1 MSTITQ
7 PRLGPLGT
15 ARWFWRQLTSM
26 RTALF
31 LLLLLA
37 VAAIPGSIIPQTG
50 IDAGRVA
57 TYKTNHPSLAPWLD
71 RLGFFNVFTS
81 PWFAAIYILLIIS
94 LIGCV
99 IPRIRIH
106 LRTLRAPV
114 PRTPKNLSRL
124 PAYVERSVDEPA
136 DVVLDRAREV
146 LKRKRY
152 RVREDET
159 VEGSAQ
165 SSWSIAAEAGRMR
178 ETGNLIFHS
187 CLIWVVLAV
196 AAGHLWGWRADVIV
210 PVGQG
215 FSNSGGYDTENL
227 GPLVDDSKFSP
238 WSIRLN
244 SLDVSFE
251 DKVPP
256 TSPQYGQPRHFT
268 AYTTVTGT
276 NGKSKREVISVNHSL
291 PIGGSSVYLLG
302 NGYAPMITVRD
313 AKGNVLYRQETPFL
327 SQDNN
332 YKSTG
337 AIKVSSLPAAKQM
350 GFFGFFLPTAA
361 FSDTLG
367 PVSTFPA
374 PKDPA
379 LVLGMY
385 VGNLFPGNAPQS
397 VYTLD
402 TSAMKQVQGTG
413 AQAKQP
419 LRIVL
424 KPGQTTKLPGGRGS
438 ITFDNV
444 QRWAGLSTR
453 HDPGKMP
460 ALYGAL
466 LGLIG
471 LIMSMTLRRRRVF
484 VKVSADPQDPA
495 RSLVRVGGL
504 AKGEDPRLQVA
515 IDGLAL
521 AVAGDDSTHVQLRT
535 QAGART

>member
-1 MSTITQ
+1 MSSTITQ

-57 TYKTNHPSLAPWLD
+57 TYRANHPSLGPWLG

-124 PAYVERSVDEPA
+124 PAYVEHTVDEPA

-152 RVREDET
+152 RIREDEV
-159 VEGSAQ
+159 VEGHPRG
-165 SSWSIAAEAGRMR
+165 IAAEAGRMR

-196 AAGHLWGWRADVIV
+196 AAGHLWGWRADKIV
-210 PVGQG
+210 PVGEG
-215 FSNSGGYDTENL
+215 FSNTAADYDTQNL
-227 GPLVDDSKFSP
+227 GPFVDTSKFSP
-238 WSIRLN
+238 WSLRLN

-268 AYTTVTGT
+268 AYTTVKDG
-276 NGKSKREVISVNHSL
+276 NGKPQRKVIGVNHSL
-291 PIGGSSVYLLG
+291 SIGGSSVYLLG

-313 AKGNVLYRQETPFL
+313 AKGGVLYRQETPFL

-337 AIKVSSLPAAKQM
+337 AVKVAALPTSKQI
-350 GFFGFFLPTAA
+350 GFYGLFLPTAA
-361 FSDTLG
+361 FSDTAG
-367 PVSTFPA
+367 PISTFPA
-374 PKDPA
+374 PKQPA
-379 LVLGMY
+379 LVLTMY
-385 VGNLFPGNAPQS
+385 VGNLFPGDLPQS

-413 AQAKQP
+413 TQSKQP

-424 KPGQTTKLPGGRGS
+424 QKGQTVQLPGGQGS
-438 ITFDNV
+438 ITFDSV

-460 ALYGAL
+460 ALFGAL

-471 LIMSMTLRRRRVF
+471 LIGSMTLRRRRVF
-484 VKVSADPQDPA
+484 VKVSSDPQDPA
-495 RSLVRVGGL
+495 RSLVSVGGL
-504 AKGEDPRLQVA
+504 AKGEDPRLKVA
-515 IDGLAL
+515 IDALAL
-521 AVAGDDSTHVQLRT
+521 EVAGADSTHVPLRT